1 MGGALTTSSK
11 ELIALLVAMLVL
23 VGLDVAYAANTY
35 PAYYAAIE
43 GGDRRYSLLEKGKE
57 REQMRRVTLMLAAVA
72 VNVGLFAAVVYAA
85 TIEGT
90 SQPRRGCRS

>member
-35 PAYYAAIE
+35 PAYHAAIK
-43 GGDRRYSLLEKGKE
+43 GGDRRYSLLEKAGNE
-57 REQMRRVTLMLAAVA
+57 R
-72 VNVGLFAAVVYAA
+72 
-85 TIEGT
+85 
-90 SQPRRGCRS
+90 

>member
-23 VGLDVAYAANTY
+23 VGLDVAFAANTY

-57 REQMRRVTLMLAAVA
+57 
-72 VNVGLFAAVVYAA
+72 G
-85 TIEGT
+85 
-90 SQPRRGCRS
+90 

>member
-1 MGGALTTSSK
+1 VGGALTTSSK

-57 REQMRRVTLMLAAVA
+57 EEQMRLVTLMLAAVA
-72 VNVGLFAAVVYAA
+72 MIVGLFAAVAYVA
-85 TIEGT
+85 TVEEA
-90 SQPRRGCRS
+90 